1 MPDSL
6 SMKQQQRRPFITR
19 SDGDGDGT
27 NPTTSPLGSPTME
40 HIELDTLDV
49 RPKEGND
56 PDMAKYPLSGNDSEV
71 VLDDDSTA
79 VEDAFQEHYV
89 KIDYEGGSGFS
100 LKKLWRF
107 VGPGLLVSQALLD
120 PGNIESDISQA
131 DTSGYK
137 LLWLLLVA
145 HIICIFVQSL
155 AARLG
160 VISGRHLAQHIR
172 LQYPRPFATV
182 MWLLSELAIIGA
194 DIQEVIGTATALH
207 ILTSMPIWAGVVITA
222 VDSFL
227 FLYIQRL
234 GVRVTELVFGLM
246 VTILAVCFWVEMIM
260 IKPDAK
266 ELIKGMV
273 IPRIPQGSIVQAVGI
288 IGCVLMPHNLYLH
301 SALVGSRKLDRRP
314 EARVGAIR
322 EAMRY
327 FRIETSIS
335 LMYAYLINMAVVVVF
350 CKAFDVLRASG
361 TPYVASLADGATVL
375 STVLGRGSKYVY
387 AVGLLAIGQS
397 TTMSGTLAGQYVTE
411 GFWNMAV
418 KPWQRVLITRGVSLV
433 PALIVALSASSHMDL
448 LSEIINVIQAVVLSF
463 TIIPLLKLQATVEVV
478 GPEFVFGRVARG
490 AAAMLTLAIVALNAY
505 MVVSVIPL
513 HSPGMYVAMVAVLLV
528 YLGVL
533 SYTALF
539 PLRCTWRQQAWID
552 WAPSYIRLL
561 FARRSVS
568 GYSPPPDVSSP
579 IEPDGEGATHIPDFR

>member
-1 MPDSL
+1 MPDSP

-19 SDGDGDGT
+19 SDGDGGGT
-27 NPTTSPLGSPTME
+27 NTTASPLGSPTME
-40 HIELDTLDV
+40 HIELDTLGV
-49 RPKEGND
+49 RPKEGDD

-89 KIDYEGGSGFS
+89 KIDYEGGGGFS

-227 FLYIQRL
+227 FLYVQRL

-246 VTILAVCFWVEMIM
+246 VTILAV
-260 IKPDAK
+260 
-266 ELIKGMV
+266 
-273 IPRIPQGSIVQAVGI
+273 
-288 IGCVLMPHNLYLH
+288 
-301 SALVGSRKLDRRP
+301 
-314 EARVGAIR
+314 
-322 EAMRY
+322 
-327 FRIETSIS
+327 
-335 LMYAYLINMAVVVVF
+335 
-350 CKAFDVLRASG
+350 
-361 TPYVASLADGATVL
+361 
-375 STVLGRGSKYVY
+375 
-387 AVGLLAIGQS
+387 
-397 TTMSGTLAGQYVTE
+397 
-411 GFWNMAV
+411 
-418 KPWQRVLITRGVSLV
+418 
-433 PALIVALSASSHMDL
+433 
-448 LSEIINVIQAVVLSF
+448 
-463 TIIPLLKLQATVEVV
+463 
-478 GPEFVFGRVARG
+478 
-490 AAAMLTLAIVALNAY
+490 
-505 MVVSVIPL
+505 
-513 HSPGMYVAMVAVLLV
+513 
-528 YLGVL
+528 
-533 SYTALF
+533 
-539 PLRCTWRQQAWID
+539 
-552 WAPSYIRLL
+552 
-561 FARRSVS
+561 
-568 GYSPPPDVSSP
+568 
-579 IEPDGEGATHIPDFR
+579 

>member
-1 MPDSL
+1 
-6 SMKQQQRRPFITR
+6 MKQQQRRPFVAH
-19 SDGDGDGT
+19 SGDGGST
-27 NPTTSPLGSPTME
+27 ATSPPESPAME
-40 HIELDTLDV
+40 HIELGTLSAHLGENMYGDDQEV
-49 RPKEGND
+49 
-56 PDMAKYPLSGNDSEV
+56 AKSPLSGAGSET
-71 VLDDDSTA
+71 VLDDDTTA
-79 VEDAFQEHYV
+79 VVDAFQEHYIKV
-89 KIDYEGGSGFS
+89 EYDGNGGFS

-131 DTSGYK
+131 DTSGYQ

-145 HIICIFVQSL
+145 HVICIFIQSL

-160 VISGRHLAQHIR
+160 VITGRHLAQHIR
-172 LQYPRPFATV
+172 QQYPRPFATV
-182 MWLLSELAIIGA
+182 LWLLTELAIIGA

-207 ILTSMPIWAGVVITA
+207 ILTAMPIWAGVVITA
-222 VDSFL
+222 VDSFV
-227 FLYIQRL
+227 FLYVQRL

-246 VTILAVCFWVEMIM
+246 VTTLAVCFWVEMIM

-288 IGCVLMPHNLYLH
+288 VGCVLMPHNLYLH

-314 EARVGAIR
+314 EAREGAIR

-350 CKAFDVLRASG
+350 CKAFDVLRAAG

-397 TTMSGTLAGQYVTE
+397 TTMSGTLSGQYVTE

-418 KPWQRVLITRGVSLV
+418 KPWQRVLITRGVSLI
-433 PALIVALSASSHMDL
+433 PALIVALAASSHMDM

-490 AAAMLTLAIVALNAY
+490 AAATLTLAIVALNAY

-513 HSPGMYVAMVAVLLV
+513 DSAGMYVAMVAVLLT
-528 YLGVL
+528 YIGVL

-539 PLRCTWRQQAWID
+539 PLRSTWRHQAWID
-552 WAPSYIRLL
+552 QAPACIRLL
-561 FARRSVS
+561 FGRRNIAE
-568 GYSPPPDVSSP
+568 YANPPN
-579 IEPDGEGATHIPDFR
+579 

>member
-1 MPDSL
+1 MPESPF
-6 SMKQQQRRPFITR
+6 MKQQQRRPFIAH
-19 SDGDGDGT
+19 SNGD
-27 NPTTSPLGSPTME
+27 TTAVSPPVSPAME
-40 HIELDTLDV
+40 HIELDTLS
-49 RPKEGND
+49 
-56 PDMAKYPLSGNDSEV
+56 MAKAGDGSKLGGNVVSEAV
-71 VLDDDSTA
+71 VDDDSTA
-79 VEDAFQEHYV
+79 VEDTFQEHYV
-89 KIDYEGGSGFS
+89 KIDYSGGGSGFS

-137 LLWLLLVA
+137 LLWLLLLA

-160 VISGRHLAQHIR
+160 VITGRHLAQHMR
-172 LQYPRPFATV
+172 LQYPRPFATA

-227 FLYIQRL
+227 FLYVQRL

-314 EARVGAIR
+314 EARIGAIR

-335 LMYAYLINMAVVVVF
+335 LMYAYLINMSVVVVF

-397 TTMSGTLAGQYVTE
+397 TTMSGTLSGQYVTE

-433 PALIVALSASSHMDL
+433 PALIVAVAASAHMDL

-463 TIIPLLKLQATVEVV
+463 TIIPLLKMQATVEIV
-478 GPEFVFGRVARG
+478 GPEFVFGRVGRG
-490 AAAMLTLAIVALNAY
+490 AAATLTLAIVALNAY

-513 HSPGMYVAMVAVLLV
+513 NSAGMYVAMVAVLLV
-528 YLGVL
+528 YTSVL
-533 SYTALF
+533 SYAALF
-539 PLRCTWRQQAWID
+539 PLKSAWD
-552 WAPSYIRLL
+552 QKALVDRAPACIRLL

-568 GYSPPPDVSSP
+568 GYVPPPEASSP
-579 IEPDGEGATHIPDFR
+579 IGPCDGGTHIPDFR